1 MNTLLWSL
9 QVLTAITFLYSGVNK
24 SIFSV
29 QTLVN
34 KGQTGVGGL
43 QPGLIKFIGI
53 SEVLGAFGLIFPWWM
68 HIAPILTPVSAICF
82 AVVMILAAIAHFRL
96 LVRTGD
102 KKEAFNIG
110 TNTILLIMMLVIA
123 WGRL

>member
-53 SEVLGAFGLIFPWWM
+53 SEILGAFGLIFPWWM